1 MADMNEFDDI
11 DDYSPTDYSSD
22 DNTDSS
28 ETSFTV
34 LKEADICR
42 CIDYEIT
49 GLSDVLSISKLEAS
63 LLLRHYNWNV
73 CKVHDAWFVDEF
85 GVRKKVGLLLEKPE
99 EKQVSY
105 DDLTCGICFESYSQ
119 DFIKSVTCGHPF
131 CSECW
136 GLYIHTNINDGP
148 GCLVLRCPEP
158 TCAAAAGDDVI
169 NELGFD
175 EDRKKYYRYLARSYV
190 ESNKRRKWCPAPG
203 CDYAI
208 DFVGCDG
215 DFDVTCVCSHSFCF
229 NCCEERHRPVG
240 CDTVEKWNL
249 KNSSDSQNETWKKA
263 YTKPCPQCQRPIE
276 KNAGCM
282 RMSCTTPCYHMFC
295 WICLKD
301 WSVHGY
307 GGSCNRFV
315 GNPQPE
321 ETSPLRQELL
331 KYQHYYDR
339 WAANEKS
346 RQIALTDLGKVRNN
360 HLKEISKLYGQPE
373 TQLEFLTEAWQ
384 QIVEC
389 RRVLKWTYAYGYYLA
404 EDDDA
409 KAKLFEYLQG
419 QAESSLER
427 FHDCAERELKIFID
441 PDELSDSFDDFRL
454 NLIQLTGV
462 TKNYFKNLVTALE
475 NGLSDVASS
484 SKQQKTSICRRL
496 KVPAGET
503 CNRMTTPEDRSSNLY
518 TAITRTS
525 ANPNNTKAPKKT
537 MGAAPEITTQTKRRT
552 VDNLTPQG
560 EWSCE
565 FCSYMNPGSAET
577 CEACDRGAWNCQH
590 CTYAN
595 PRTATTCQ
603 MCAETQ

>member
-1 MADMNEFDDI
+1 MDDMNDFDDL
-11 DDYSPTDYSSD
+11 DEYSAMDYYSD
-22 DNTDSS
+22 DNTDSKYHPAPS
-28 ETSFTV
+28 ETNFTV
-34 LKEADICR
+34 LIEADICR
-42 CIDYEIT
+42 CMEHEIT
-49 GLSDVLSISKLEAS
+49 ELSAVLSISRLEAS
-63 LLLRHYNWNV
+63 LLLRHYDWNAS
-73 CKVHDAWFVDEF
+73 KVHDAWFVDES

-99 EKQVSY
+99 EKQISS

-136 GLYIHTNINDGP
+136 GLYIHTKINDGP
-148 GCLVLRCPEP
+148 ACLALRCPVP
-158 TCAAAAGDDVI
+158 ACSASVGDDVI
-169 NELGFD
+169 NELAFE
-175 EDRKKYYRYLARSYV
+175 EDRKRYYRYLARSYV
-190 ESNKRRKWCPAPG
+190 ERNKRRKWCPAPG

-215 DFDVTCVCSHSFCF
+215 DFDVSCLCSHSFCF
-229 NCCEERHRPVG
+229 NCCEERHRPVR
-240 CDTVEKWNL
+240 CDTVGKWNL

-263 YTKPCPQCQRPIE
+263 YTKPCPKCLRPIE

-282 RMSCTTPCYHMFC
+282 RISCTAPCYHMFC

-307 GGSCNRFV
+307 GGSCNRYV

-321 ETSPLRQELL
+321 ETSQLRQELL

-346 RQIALTDLGKVRNN
+346 RQIALTDLGKVRSN

-404 EDDDA
+404 EDGEA
-409 KAKLFEYLQG
+409 KVKLFEYLQG

-427 FHDCAERELKIFID
+427 LHDCAERELKMFIY
-441 PDELSDSFDDFRL
+441 PDELSDSFDDFRVK
-454 NLIQLTGV
+454 LIHLTGV

-496 KVPAGET
+496 EDPGDET
-503 CNRMTTPEDRSSNLY
+503 CDRMTAPEDRSSYLY

-525 ANPNNTKAPKKT
+525 ADPNKTKAPKNT
-537 MGAAPEITTQTKRRT
+537 TGASLEITT
-552 VDNLTPQG
+552 DENLTPQG
-560 EWSCE
+560 EWFCE
-565 FCSYMNPGSAET
+565 FCTNVNRGSAET
-577 CEACDRGAWNCQH
+577 CEACNI
-590 CTYAN
+590 
-595 PRTATTCQ
+595 
-603 MCAETQ
+603 

>member
-1 MADMNEFDDI
+1 MDDMNDFDDL
-11 DDYSPTDYSSD
+11 DEYSPMDYYSD
-22 DNTDSS
+22 DNTDAKYHPAPS
-28 ETSFTV
+28 ETNFTV

-42 CIDYEIT
+42 CMEHEIT
-49 GLSDVLSISKLEAS
+49 ELSAVLSISRLEAS
-63 LLLRHYNWNV
+63 LLLRHYDWNAS
-73 CKVHDAWFVDEF
+73 KVHDAWFVDES

-99 EKQVSY
+99 EKQISS

-136 GLYIHTNINDGP
+136 GLYIHTKINDGP
-148 GCLVLRCPEP
+148 ACLALRCPVP
-158 TCAAAAGDDVI
+158 ACSAAVGDDVI
-169 NELGFD
+169 NELAFE
-175 EDRKKYYRYLARSYV
+175 EDRKRTAQTLR
-190 ESNKRRKWCPAPG
+190 
-203 CDYAI
+203 
-208 DFVGCDG
+208 
-215 DFDVTCVCSHSFCF
+215 
-229 NCCEERHRPVG
+229 
-240 CDTVEKWNL
+240 
-249 KNSSDSQNETWKKA
+249 NETWKKA
-263 YTKPCPQCQRPIE
+263 YTKPCPKCLRPIE

-282 RMSCTTPCYHMFC
+282 RISCTAPCYHMFC

-307 GGSCNRFV
+307 GGSCNRYV

-321 ETSPLRQELL
+321 ETSQLRQELL

-346 RQIALTDLGKVRNN
+346 RQIALTDLGKVRIN

-404 EDDDA
+404 EDAEA
-409 KAKLFEYLQG
+409 KVKLFEYLQG

-427 FHDCAERELKIFID
+427 LHDCAERELKMFID
-441 PDELSDSFDDFRL
+441 PDELSDSFDHFRVK
-454 NLIQLTGV
+454 LIHLTGV

-496 KVPAGET
+496 EDPGDET
-503 CNRMTTPEDRSSNLY
+503 CDRMTAPEDRSSYL
-518 TAITRTS
+518 AITRTS
-525 ANPNNTKAPKKT
+525 ADPNKTKAPKNT
-537 MGAAPEITTQTKRRT
+537 TGASLEITTQTLMRRT
-552 VDNLTPQG
+552 DHENLTPQG
-560 EWSCE
+560 EWFCE
-565 FCSYMNPGSAET
+565 FCTCVNRGSAET
-577 CEACDRGAWNCQH
+577 CEACNQRSLDLSALHICQFQDRDHMPVVTMKPRGCVVLARSHDH
-590 CTYAN
+590 CYISCKSSFWIVSVHTEMAIY
-595 PRTATTCQ
+595 TALAFEFLAIIPSDILQGTSF
-603 MCAETQ
+603 E